1 MMIRIWLIP
10 RMIAD
15 STAPGIP
22 FNVPAAAVISDEL
35 CFWLSVPPLSSV
47 AVFSILSA
55 AFCRSSSALLLFI
68 HRWGVGKGLL
78 IGFAY
83 GLLDMLIDG
92 GYAWGWQS
100 MVLDYMV
107 AYTALGL
114 GGFFRGK
121 AWGMLPCVAV
131 GCLGRYAGH
140 YFSGITLYRILEPT
154 AVEGL
159 ESMGAIANAHVY
171 SLLYNGV
178 YMLPNMVIA
187 LVLAA
192 LLFAPLKK
200 YYAGNDLRK

>member
-1 MMIRIWLIP
+1 MSRSTRSHLRIQALCEGAILLALAIVLNYLSKMIFVNMP
-10 RMIAD
+10 Q
-15 STAPGIP
+15 GG
-22 FNVPAAAVISDEL
+22 
-35 CFWLSVPPLSSV
+35 SVSLAMFP
-47 AVFSILSA
+47 
-55 AFCRSSSALLLFI
+55 LLLYI

-100 MVLDYMV
+100 MLLDYMV

-121 AWGMLPCVAV
+121 AWGMLPCVTV
-131 GCLGRYAGH
+131 GCLGRFAVH
-140 YFSGITLYRILEPT
+140 YLSGVTLYRILEPT

-159 ESMGAIANAHVY
+159 ESLGAIANAHVY

-187 LVLAA
+187 LVLAV

-200 YYAGNDLRK
+200 YYAGSDLRK

>member
-1 MMIRIWLIP
+1 MSRSTRSHLRIQALCEGAILLALAVVLNYLSKMIFVNMP
-10 RMIAD
+10 Q
-15 STAPGIP
+15 GG
-22 FNVPAAAVISDEL
+22 
-35 CFWLSVPPLSSV
+35 SVSLAMFP
-47 AVFSILSA
+47 
-55 AFCRSSSALLLFI
+55 LLLYI

-100 MVLDYMV
+100 MLLDYLV

-114 GGFFRGK
+114 GGLFRGK

-131 GCLGRYAGH
+131 GCLGRYAVH
-140 YFSGITLYRILEPT
+140 YLSGITLYRILEPT

-159 ESMGAIANAHVY
+159 ESLGAIANAHVY

-178 YMLPNMVIA
+178 YMLPNTVIA